1 MNPDERWT
9 KAWTYLLLGCWLF
22 SAFCWGGPSFPG
34 IWNNDCV
41 VAEKQEGAVGS
52 ELCAQVELSRNGN
65 DVEDNQVNCEA
76 AGPCVYTGTKIGEM
90 LRIVEDRDL
99 LTMMLVFMMNTLV
112 FCTAVG
118 LRSSGHRCQRTR
130 SLRLRAKNNNKQTC
144 LLAPACLLA
153 N

>member
-65 DVEDNQVNCEA
+65 DVEDNHTLQYLQVSDNGKRYSHNKTLA
-76 AGPCVYTGTKIGEM
+76 KTP
-90 LRIVEDRDL
+90 L
-99 LTMMLVFMMNTLV
+99 LSIL
-112 FCTAVG
+112 
-118 LRSSGHRCQRTR
+118 
-130 SLRLRAKNNNKQTC
+130 
-144 LLAPACLLA
+144 
-153 N
+153 